1 MLENRDVNRP
11 ADRNGRSR
19 AAIFDLDRTITRV
32 GTFTPFLLSTR
43 PDGPQRLALFARFVP
58 HMALYKAGRLN
69 RKTLKNRM
77 LAMTLSG
84 FEHARIAELSDR
96 FVTGVMAGGLYA
108 DALAA
113 IARHRADGDRLI
125 LATASVDFYA
135 RLIAERL
142 GLDECIA
149 TATGFESDEAPPQI
163 AGENCYGEAKREM
176 VAARLD
182 ALYGQNRDNLHL
194 SFYTDHISDLPLL
207 QAVETPYVIN
217 PKPALHAHARQAGWQ
232 VCSWTALESQ
242 L

>member
-11 ADRNGRSR
+11 TDRNGMRR

-43 PDGPQRLALFARFVP
+43 PDGPERYTLFARFVP
-58 HMALYKAGRLN
+58 HMALYKAGRIS

-77 LAMTLSG
+77 LSMALSG
-84 FEHARIAELSDR
+84 FEQDRIAEFADH
-96 FVTGVMAGGLYA
+96 FVTRIMAGGLYT

-113 IARHRADGDRLI
+113 IARHRADGDRII

-149 TATGFESDEAPPQI
+149 TATGFASGETPPQI
-163 AGENCYGEAKREM
+163 VGENCYGDAKREM

-182 ALYGQNRDNLHL
+182 AFYGADQDALHL

-207 QAVETPYVIN
+207 QAVETPYVVN
-217 PKPALHAHARQAGWQ
+217 PKAALHAHARQAGWT
-232 VCSWTALESQ
+232 VCSWTALEARS
-242 L
+242 